1 MFLIYVDFEKLQD
14 KPDCCLVKHELEG
27 LYLGHYL
34 KLLLIGA
41 AQIRLD
47 YEFYLIVKMLLIWS
61 QLQKLPDHGPLST
74 DSFLQNQSLH
84 GQAVP
89 FDHWILTHALL
100 WRS

>member
-1 MFLIYVDFEKLQD
+1 MLLIYVDFEELQD

-27 LYLGHYL
+27 LYLGHYF

-47 YEFYLIVKMLLIWS
+47 YEFYLIVKMLLIRS

-74 DSFLQNQSLH
+74 NSFLQYQGLH
-84 GQAVP
+84 GQAVA
-89 FDHWILTHALL
+89 FDHRILTHALL
-100 WRS
+100 WCS